1 MIDASNAEYM
11 SRSRRELI
19 SLVHDTKTLS
29 QPILI
34 LVSTD
39 NISSEKEEADLMAEC
54 DFQEM
59 IAEVRSPLFIR
70 KKGALLYLPIHPHP
84 IALWKVFN
92 GSQRK
97 WRRNIS
103 YLSNFQ
109 LLTFKFM
116 LGVVLTPFDSQY

>member
-59 IAEVRSPLFIR
+59 IAEV
-70 KKGALLYLPIHPHP
+70 
-84 IALWKVFN
+84 FN